1 MSLAAVK
8 VRILDDQLDVSI
20 LLLEDADRHLLSLLS
35 QPLLLS
41 FYWSVRVEVNRKKGR
56 LRNGWKVFILVVVE
70 VNVTLI

>member
-56 LRNGWKVFILVVVE
+56 LRNGWKVFIRVVVE